1 MACRAAL
8 LASLTFGVPTHGL
21 VRPPAFAAPLA
32 RALAEDRRGL
42 IVSSTA
48 AAEPIAAGVGFS
60 TWAAGPDA
68 AVYIM
73 SSVERARTVA
83 QAMSTATFCTACKN
97 QDGAP
102 FGSHVDYILDA
113 KGWPVL
119 LLSDQA
125 LHTKNVEV
133 DFVVVHTDPDSL
145 PAFSIEASLLL

>member
-1 MACRAAL
+1 MACRAVL

-60 TWAAGPDA
+60 TWAAGPGA

>member
-1 MACRAAL
+1 MAA
-8 LASLTFGVPTHGL
+8 
-21 VRPPAFAAPLA
+21 
-32 RALAEDRRGL
+32 D
-42 IVSSTA
+42 
-48 AAEPIAAGVGFS
+48 VGFS

-73 SSVERARTVA
+73 SSVERARTVV

-102 FGSHVDYILDA
+102 FGSHVDYILDS

-133 DFVVVHTDPDSL
+133 LRLFL
-145 PAFSIEASLLL
+145 